1 MFWDNSTDETGNE
14 ALGVR
19 TCKENEGGG
28 VSECPGLKGQI
39 RPRIGDGKVE
49 NIK

>member
-28 VSECPGLKGQI
+28 GQ
-39 RPRIGDGKVE
+39 
-49 NIK
+49 